1 MVDAAV
7 FSRLCV
13 AKHFRKS
20 ILCVHVACALL
31 YSYRQRATPIYL
43 RPRRDL
49 SHFVLETEKN
59 VPRALSRRHS
69 SAKISLFSQ
78 HTKIPFASHICHPMT
93 PRNNDNKKV
102 ADDTGGGFTFGS
114 TAASSSAPAFT
125 FNGGS
130 GGANTPNPFAPSFH
144 LWDHLL
150 DNEDVFARVLAFL
163 NPTERKFCTWVS
175 NRTRR
180 TMMETLGM
188 REVYI
193 QRHRTIAQKE
203 NLEEE
208 ERVLLESDPK
218 LAERKTSSPLL
229 KLLYDTTTIPD
240 KFTIKE
246 CRGIQQL
253 EMALKF
259 CVLEPPREMKGFI
272 ASGSMTE
279 EYFVY
284 NVAIT
289 NEFELLRWAIEEKKL
304 KWNQQII
311 VNEVAE
317 QGNLQMLE
325 YCVKKQ
331 KLEDYDCAL
340 HHAAEGGNL
349 DCVRFFL
356 EHVGGFKK
364 PKFKGQMW
372 RSTRGEFI
380 IAAAARKSHLHV
392 VKYLLSK
399 GSWVTSDTLVFTA
412 RDGSLECLRYLREND
427 IRKVRWNYSCVIA
440 AAARGDLEMC
450 KYCVQNGCPL
460 DVPEGED
467 NPNAMRPAVDYGHLE
482 IVRFLHEEGGLE
494 FDVMHILSTLVTGNV
509 EILKYVWYR
518 QIMPL
523 GEDFL
528 MNIWDSWVE
537 FHGTLED
544 ELTLKLNAKRESLG
558 HLPCVKFLHEQIQ
571 IPLNLSPLTL
581 GVFWG
586 NCALIEYVLEKSEE
600 PTSEFTFKGKK
611 FLCETAAKCNY
622 LDCLHFLHETAKF
635 PMDIDTI
642 RGALENF
649 QPECARYAFE
659 RGAWKFRNFLKGK
672 KNDAYIESDVRER
685 IKKLESFVRGR
696 TPAEIAEAR
705 SAYINDNYHGP
716 GRDEFYATFQFLRL

>member
-1 MVDAAV
+1 M
-7 FSRLCV
+7 
-13 AKHFRKS
+13 
-20 ILCVHVACALL
+20 HVACALSYS
-31 YSYRQRATPIYL
+31 YSYRQRATRICL

-49 SHFVLETEKN
+49 SHFLLEAEKMFSERFRGGIR
-59 VPRALSRRHS
+59 PQKKYL
-69 SAKISLFSQ
+69 SLFSQ
-78 HTKIPFASHICHPMT
+78 HTKFPFVKSHISPMT
-93 PRNNDNKKV
+93 PTNNDNTKV

-114 TAASSSAPAFT
+114 TAAPSSAPAFT

-130 GGANTPNPFAPSFH
+130 GGANTPNPFSPSFH

-175 NRTRR
+175 KRTRR

-311 VNEVAE
+311 VNELAE

-349 DCVRFFL
+349 DCVRFLL
-356 EHVGGFKK
+356 ERVGGLKK

-392 VKYLLSK
+392 VKYLMSK

-460 DVPEGED
+460 DVPED
-467 NPNAMRPAVDYGHLE
+467 TPNAMRPAVDYGHLE

-528 MNIWDSWVE
+528 MNIWDLWAE
-537 FHGTLED
+537 FHGTLDD

-558 HLPCVKFLHEQIQ
+558 HLPCVKFLHEEIQ
-571 IPLNLSPLTL
+571 IPLVLSPLHL
-581 GVFWG
+581 AVYWG
-586 NCALIEYVLEKSEE
+586 NRALIEYVLEKSVE
-600 PTSEFTFKGKK
+600 PTSFLPFKVKK
-611 FLCETAAKCNY
+611 LLCKTSAVCNY
-622 LDCLHFLHETAKF
+622 LDCLQFLHETAKF

-672 KNDAYIESDVRER
+672 KNDTYVESDVRER
-685 IKKLESFVRGR
+685 IQKLESYVRGR

-705 SAYINDNYHGP
+705 SAYHNDYSGP
-716 GRDEFYATFQFLRL
+716 GIPDSNVTFLRL

>member
-1 MVDAAV
+1 
-7 FSRLCV
+7 
-13 AKHFRKS
+13 
-20 ILCVHVACALL
+20 
-31 YSYRQRATPIYL
+31 
-43 RPRRDL
+43 
-49 SHFVLETEKN
+49 
-59 VPRALSRRHS
+59 
-69 SAKISLFSQ
+69 
-78 HTKIPFASHICHPMT
+78 MT
-93 PRNNDNKKV
+93 PTNNDNTKV

-114 TAASSSAPAFT
+114 TAAPSSAPAFT

-130 GGANTPNPFAPSFH
+130 GGANTPNPFSPSFH

-175 NRTRR
+175 KRTRR

-272 ASGSMTE
+272 ACGSMTE

-284 NVAIT
+284 NVAKT

-311 VNEVAE
+311 VNELAE

-349 DCVRFFL
+349 DCVRFLL

-399 GSWVTSDTLVFTA
+399 
-412 RDGSLECLRYLREND
+412 
-427 IRKVRWNYSCVIA
+427 I
-440 AAARGDLEMC
+440 
-450 KYCVQNGCPL
+450 
-460 DVPEGED
+460 
-467 NPNAMRPAVDYGHLE
+467 
-482 IVRFLHEEGGLE
+482 
-494 FDVMHILSTLVTGNV
+494 
-509 EILKYVWYR
+509 
-518 QIMPL
+518 
-523 GEDFL
+523 
-528 MNIWDSWVE
+528 
-537 FHGTLED
+537 
-544 ELTLKLNAKRESLG
+544 
-558 HLPCVKFLHEQIQ
+558 
-571 IPLNLSPLTL
+571 
-581 GVFWG
+581 
-586 NCALIEYVLEKSEE
+586 
-600 PTSEFTFKGKK
+600 
-611 FLCETAAKCNY
+611 
-622 LDCLHFLHETAKF
+622 
-635 PMDIDTI
+635 
-642 RGALENF
+642 
-649 QPECARYAFE
+649 
-659 RGAWKFRNFLKGK
+659 
-672 KNDAYIESDVRER
+672 
-685 IKKLESFVRGR
+685 
-696 TPAEIAEAR
+696 
-705 SAYINDNYHGP
+705 
-716 GRDEFYATFQFLRL
+716 